1 MSGDQSDLRR
11 QISVL
16 TLQNKQLI
24 QANHGMSLEYK
35 KGVQKMNRLLH
46 VMRQVS
52 SLCVFPVKYEKYLA
66 CLCMQVEM
74 RNNVLEYYVF
84 IWKRNM
90 LVHKIHSKSLSP

>member
-1 MSGDQSDLRR
+1 MSDDQSDLRR

-24 QANHGMSLEYK
+24 QANHCMFLEYK

-52 SLCVFPVKYEKYLA
+52 SMCVLPVKYEKYLT

-90 LVHKIHSKSLSP
+90 LAHKIYRKSLSP